1 MICIVS
7 GFQSKISALQFEHAW
22 QHSYQT
28 RHIPT
33 AARVVKN
40 RSGAYG
46 NIHKYI
52 ANMRLLLKAPAFKRA
67 PLQVHLFEET
77 ARDAWNL
84 NKFQINVDTPVLED
98 LRTNEEEL
106 IGGGQSLPKKQKTED
121 GHLKKSLA
129 LVKEK
134 PDKLIAVCPCTDC
147 TLHEPLVELSKR
159 CFKEQNQL
167 IPIEIKCPECRN
179 PVAWSK
185 LVFNAKNLQD
195 HFSDD

>member
-28 RHIPT
+28 RHIP
-33 AARVVKN
+33 ADARVVKS

-52 ANMRLLLKAPAFKRA
+52 ANIRLLVKAPAFKRA

-84 NKFQINVDTPVLED
+84 NKFKIKVDTPVLED
-98 LRTNEEEL
+98 LRTNDEEL
-106 IGGGQSLPKKQKTED
+106 IGGGQSLPKKQRSED
-121 GHLKKSLA
+121 EHLKKSIE
-129 LVKEK
+129 LVKEA
-134 PDKLIAVCPCTDC
+134 PNQLIAVCPCPEC
-147 TLHEPLVELSKR
+147 TFHEPLVELSKHQ
-159 CFKEQNQL
+159 FKEQNQL
-167 IPIEIKCPECRN
+167 IPIKISCPGCN
-179 PVAWSK
+179 NTVTWSK
-185 LVFNAKNLQD
+185 LVSNAKNLQN
-195 HFSDD
+195 HFSDN